1 MKDQLKVLE
10 SLLCLIDTQ
19 TQKVKMTRKLILSC
33 SKLLYDKK
41 LYYILEIQENAL
53 ERLQIRYNKHAYN
66 LELFKIN

>member
-10 SLLCLIDTQ
+10 SLLWLIDLQ

-41 LYYILEIQENAL
+41 LYYILEIQETAL
-53 ERLQIRYNKHAYN
+53 ERLQIRYNKQAYN